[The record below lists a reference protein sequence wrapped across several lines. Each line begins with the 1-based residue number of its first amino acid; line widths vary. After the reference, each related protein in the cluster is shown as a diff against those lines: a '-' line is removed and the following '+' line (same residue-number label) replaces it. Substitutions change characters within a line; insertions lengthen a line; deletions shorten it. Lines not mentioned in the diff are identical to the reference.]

1 MKKSVLFII
10 VMFVAAGCVFA
21 QPVNEDSP
29 SLSADFDFS
38 FLNEQFIVSVPN
50 SWSKFEYQNK
60 AGDFFTNKQ
69 VKNMVLGIPE
79 NEKLV
84 KQYNGFMAAT
94 YTLLGIFFAGATV
107 DMIYEFNET
116 LPAREKVQTICKAT
130 CLMSTCCIV
139 LTGQSARLKLR
150 RAVDNY
156 NYSLMMGK
164 YNYK

>member
-10 VMFVAAGCVFA
+10 VIFVAVGCVFA

-94 YTLLGIFFAGATV
+94 YTLLGVFLVGATV
-107 DMIYEFNET
+107 DYIYEFNKN
-116 LPAREKVQTICKAT
+116 LPAREKVQTISQQT
-130 CLMSTCCIV
+130 CLMTLCLSV
-139 LTGQSARLKLR
+139 LTGQAGRVKLR

-156 NYSLMMGK
+156 NYSLRTGK
-164 YNYK
+164 

>member
-1 MKKSVLFII
+1 
-10 VMFVAAGCVFA
+10 MFVATGCVFA
-21 QPVNEDSP
+21 QPVNERTP
-29 SLSADFDFS
+29 SLPADFDFS
-38 FLNEQFIVSVPN
+38 FLNEQFIFTVPN
-50 SWSKFEYQNK
+50 SWSRFEYQNK

-94 YTLLGIFFAGATV
+94 YTLLGIFLAGATV

>member
-1 MKKSVLFII
+1 MKKSILVLI
-10 VMFVAAGCVFA
+10 VMLAAAGRVFA
-21 QPVNEDSP
+21 QPVYEESP
-29 SLSADFDFS
+29 FLPADFDFS

-94 YTLLGIFFAGATV
+94 YTLLGVFLVGATV
-107 DMIYEFNET
+107 DYIYEFNET
-116 LPAREKVQTICKAT
+116 LPARNKIQTISQAT
-130 CLMSTCCIV
+130 CLMSFCGIV
-139 LTGQSARLKLR
+139 LTGQAGRVKLR